1 MQLHIKAILE
11 DFPFRY
17 LILKNTDKN
26 IIIKYIL
33 RFIFFFFKNN
43 INTKNKAISVHLAYN
58 LF

>member
-1 MQLHIKAILE
+1 MQLHIKAILK